1 MFTIIMVGIVI
12 VGTFVVVP
20 IIAIVTYKPKSSI
33 FMFTYKYPK
42 NKR

>member
-20 IIAIVTYKPKSSI
+20 IIAIVTYKPEPFYIRIVKK
-33 FMFTYKYPK
+33 TDKE
-42 NKR
+42 